1 MSRGRAVTLS
11 AAQRGEL
18 LRLRDRHALPY
29 VRERCAAILKVA
41 AGEPVRR
48 VALSGL
54 LRPRREET
62 VGAWIDRYLAEGPAG
77 LAVRQGRGRKP
88 AFSPLRPDR

>member
-1 MSRGRAVTLS
+1 MSRGRVVTLS

-18 LRLRDRHALPY
+18 LHLRDYHALPY

-41 AGEPVRR
+41 GGRPVRQ
-48 VALSGL
+48 VASHGL

-62 VGAWIDRYLAEGPAG
+62 VGAWIDRYLAEGQAG

-88 AFSPLRPDR
+88 AFSPLRADR

>member
-1 MSRGRAVTLS
+1 MSRGRVVPLS
-11 AAQRGEL
+11 AEQRGEL
-18 LRLRDRHALPY
+18 LRLRDHHPLPY

-41 AGEPVRR
+41 GGEPVRR

-62 VGAWIDRYLAEGPAG
+62 VGAWIDRYLAFGQAG
-77 LAVRQGRGRKP
+77 LGVRQGRGRKP
-88 AFSPLRPDR
+88 AFSPLRPEC